1 LQEEVSCIMDNL
13 DEVIMTKC
21 EQGLRFCN
29 KNGFNILKNIDSIM
43 KQELLNN

>member
-1 LQEEVSCIMDNL
+1 MDNL

-43 KQELLNN
+43 KQELLNNQNKDEQVL